1 MKKVVTLILAG
12 FLSAGA
18 IEAVA
23 IGHQDIPEQIET
35 PDDPPSDY
43 SVVVLRGNLNYNVGP
58 NSIEAYHS
66 KNSVQICFH
75 QNFGYVNITLMSE
88 NGSVVYNNTV
98 NTAVQQTFY
107 IPLSGTSSGNYTLI
121 LDNANGYAEGEFVR

>member
-1 MKKVVTLILAG
+1 MKKLLTLILAS
-12 FLSAGA
+12 FLSTSA
-18 IEAVA
+18 IEAVPNCNQNHPNQ
-23 IGHQDIPEQIET
+23 IGT
-35 PDDPPSDY
+35 PTDPPSDY

-88 NGSVVYNNTV
+88 TGSVVYNNTV
-98 NTAVQQTFY
+98 NTAVQHTFY
-107 IPLSGTSSGNYTLI
+107 IPISGTSSGNYTLV
-121 LDNANGYAEGEFVR
+121 LDNANGYAEGDFAR